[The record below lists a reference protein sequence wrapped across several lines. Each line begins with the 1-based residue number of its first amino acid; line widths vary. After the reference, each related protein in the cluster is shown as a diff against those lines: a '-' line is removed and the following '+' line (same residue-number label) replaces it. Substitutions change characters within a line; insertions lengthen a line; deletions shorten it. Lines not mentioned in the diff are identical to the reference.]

1 MWLYIFQFL
10 GGAEIVDPGLSGL
23 TVFGNN
29 PCKGIFEELVKA
41 ELFNRILTELFEDNI
56 GYVATLVLS
65 HIK

>member
-10 GGAEIVDPGLSGL
+10 GGVENVDSGLSGL

-29 PCKGIFEELVKA
+29 PCKWVFEELVNA

-56 GYVATLVLS
+56 GYV
-65 HIK
+65 I

>member
-10 GGAEIVDPGLSGL
+10 GGVENVDPGLSGL

-29 PCKGIFEELVKA
+29 PCKEIFEELVKA
-41 ELFNRILTELFEDNI
+41 ELFNRILTEPFEDNI